1 MYSLIPHNEPKHSAL
16 QRSVNVAYEITLFI
30 LIIIAGTL
38 CSKISSLLFLHQVVH
53 TLTSVLWT
61 VIRRKTS
68 GCLKWRLH
76 LLLCKQTQIFFCCI
90 ALSQYYRI
98 KTCQGRRDTLR
109 TRRHATSGH
118 RVQMKLKFCC
128 YNHTTSCPTLRVTPS
143 WRKQGNPPCMSTEK
157 AANAKLTERN
167 LETTFKFR
175 MFSVWCNTFGN
186 ALAVYQKL
194 SSFLLQVRG
203 HKINNRNI
211 YTFLQFYKIAVHFV
225 KNVTWWNFFLIMK
238 LKWPRSDT

>member
-1 MYSLIPHNEPKHSAL
+1 MPNAHKYNK
-16 QRSVNVAYEITLFI
+16 NVPQF
-30 LIIIAGTL
+30 
-38 CSKISSLLFLHQVVH
+38 
-53 TLTSVLWT
+53 
-61 VIRRKTS
+61 
-68 GCLKWRLH
+68 
-76 LLLCKQTQIFFCCI
+76 KQTQIFFCCI

-167 LETTFKFR
+167 LETTFKVR
-175 MFSVWCNTFGN
+175 MFSVWCNRFGN
-186 ALAVYQKL
+186 AFSVYQKL
-194 SSFLLQVRG
+194 SPLLLQVRE
-203 HKINNRNI
+203 HK
-211 YTFLQFYKIAVHFV
+211 V
-225 KNVTWWNFFLIMK
+225 KNGNMSVFITLPTFYEKLSTMMEFFNHEVYYSCAVTHANGYFYVFITK
-238 LKWPRSDT
+238 TVD